1 MAKKSASLIALWLV
15 PASLILP
22 LQMLRAAALPKSM
35 HEIVNKLKLNPAIL
49 ADVDKELQV
58 PKDWIEKARK
68 EGKLRVRSTPI
79 TPAEIKTLY
88 TPFNERYPFIAVEN
102 SGVDQE
108 DRTIKTLVAYRA
120 GRVVTDAVT
129 SVGGYIS
136 AYRDARALEDLRDIP
151 TWKNIPEGA
160 KDAADGL
167 WVGTAMHHWCLSYN
181 TKLVKK
187 EDLPKKWEDLLTN
200 PRWRGGNLALGNR
213 PQLWALNLWNVKG
226 EKWTKDFISRL
237 LTEVKPQIRKEGL
250 GALVELA
257 AAGEFHAVFPS
268 NARRVFQRALEGAP
282 VGYNCPEPAPAAVEE
297 LIVLKGSPNSYSA
310 KLFVNWLLSRE
321 GQIAQYAAKYYTPAH
336 KDLGLKELTP
346 FAEEIL
352 GKDVSYRD
360 PGLELELTPKLIDF
374 WNGLVLR
381 GTKAR

>member
-1 MAKKSASLIALWLV
+1 MTKILVSLIALWLV

-22 LQMLRAAALPKSM
+22 PQQLCAATLPKSI
-35 HEIVNKLKLNPAIL
+35 HEILKKLKLDLAIL
-49 ADVDKELQV
+49 SEVDKELQV
-58 PKDWIEKARK
+58 PGDWIEKAKK

-88 TPFNERYPFIAVEN
+88 TPFNERYPFITVEN
-102 SGVDQE
+102 TGSDQE
-108 DRTIKTLVAYRA
+108 DRTVKTLVARRA
-120 GRVVTDAVT
+120 GRIVTDAVT

-136 AYRDARALEDLRDIP
+136 AYREAKALEDLRDIP
-151 TWKNIPEGA
+151 TWKDIPEGA
-160 KDAADGL
+160 KDPDGL
-167 WVGTAMHHWCLSYN
+167 WVGTATHHWCLSYN

-187 EDLPKKWEDLLTN
+187 EELPKRWEDLLTN

-213 PQLWALNLWNVKG
+213 PQLWALNLWKAKG
-226 EKWTKDFISRL
+226 EKWTKDFINKL
-237 LTEVKPQIRKEGL
+237 LTEVKPQIRKEGM

-268 NARRVFQRALEGAP
+268 NARRVYQRALEGAP
-282 VGYNCPEPAPAAVEE
+282 VGYNCPEPAPAAVED
-297 LIVLKGSPNSYSA
+297 LIVLKGSPNTYSA

-321 GQIAQYAAKYYTPAH
+321 GQIAQYAAKYYTPVH

-352 GKDVSYRD
+352 GRDVSYRD
-360 PGLELELTPKLIDF
+360 PGLEIELTPKLIDF